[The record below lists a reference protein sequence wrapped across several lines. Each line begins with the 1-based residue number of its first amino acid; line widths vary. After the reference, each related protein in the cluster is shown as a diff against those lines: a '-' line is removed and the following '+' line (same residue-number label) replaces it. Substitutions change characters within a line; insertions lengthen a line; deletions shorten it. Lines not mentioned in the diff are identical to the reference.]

1 MEEVRDGCSGEPG
14 LTYAIGI
21 DPGWK
26 NLGYAK
32 LLSTD
37 SEGISVWTTG
47 TFNPSATDKPAQEI
61 YDLLHPGEFSSAF
74 VHIERY
80 VSYQGVQTAEAENI
94 LMLIGSLR
102 QIWSNR
108 PVILSRAIDWK
119 TELVKLLVRNK
130 GFDNPS
136 SSLDKK
142 FSIAAAHA
150 CLDKPYEIR
159 TDHEA
164 DAICLAA
171 LPLLKERYSAKR

>member
-1 MEEVRDGCSGEPG
+1 M
-14 LTYAIGI
+14 TYSIGI

-32 LLSTD
+32 VADTD
-37 SEGISVWTTG
+37 GVISVWTTG
-47 TFNPSATDKPAQEI
+47 TFDPSSFPHPAQEL
-61 YDLLHPGEFSSAF
+61 YTKLHSGELLPAPDF

-94 LMLIGSLR
+94 LMLIGGLK
-102 QIWSNR
+102 QAWVQR
-108 PVILSRAIDWK
+108 PVLLSRAIDWK

-150 CLDKPYEIR
+150 CLDKPCEIR

-171 LPLLKERYSAKR
+171 LPLLRKRYSTKPDSSGATTVSS